1 MNIDTLAGDGTQLKG
16 DLKQGLGEAT
26 NDPALK
32 QDGAADQLSGSVRKG
47 IGQVRDF
54 ARANPAATAAA
65 AGIFGL
71 AILNSL
77 RGKGRP
83 VRKG

>member
-1 MNIDTLAGDGTQLKG
+1 MNIDTLAGEGTQLKG

-26 NDPALK
+26 NDPALR

-47 IGQVRDF
+47 VGQVLDF
-54 ARANPAATAAA
+54 ARDNPAATAAA

-71 AILNSL
+71 ALLRSL
-77 RGKGRP
+77 RGRGAK
-83 VRKG
+83 V